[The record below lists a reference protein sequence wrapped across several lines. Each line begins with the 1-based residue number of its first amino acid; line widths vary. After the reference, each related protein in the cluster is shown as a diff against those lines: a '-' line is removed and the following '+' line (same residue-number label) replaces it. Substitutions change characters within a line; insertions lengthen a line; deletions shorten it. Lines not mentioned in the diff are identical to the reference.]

1 MKNQEDETKRMTIV
15 IAGRSYPVKATTD
28 EARIIPN
35 IEKRL
40 NDQIRKIQ
48 LSYKDIDMQDCLSMV
63 LLTNAL
69 QSNNADY
76 QVDTEVSEKLE
87 NINSQIESVIGS

>member
-1 MKNQEDETKRMTIV
+1 MKKQDEDTKRMTIV
-15 IAGRSYPVKATTD
+15 IAGRSYPVKASTD

-48 LSYKDIDMQDCLSMV
+48 LSYKDLDMQDCLSMV

-69 QSNNADY
+69 QSNNTDY
-76 QVDTEVSEKLE
+76 QVDTEISSKIED
-87 NINSQIESVIGS
+87 INSQIESILG